1 MGFVLTLC
9 GHQCR
14 LSCMGGPPLAEARP
28 KVATDSERSASM
40 TPQDLSIAFFA
51 QLALILLACRVFGW
65 IGKRFLG
72 QPQVVGEMIAGV
84 CLGPSLFGLLAPE
97 LQSLIFPPESKPI
110 LFVGAQLAVGLYM
123 FIVGLTF
130 DVSHFVS
137 RAKSAAAV
145 SISGIAVPFICAFL
159 ITPWLMQTPGLFN
172 DNLATWEAQLFM
184 GACIAITAF
193 PMLARIIHEKGLSKS
208 PLGTL
213 ALSAGAIDDAGAW
226 CVLAIVLASF
236 GGGPMVAIVAIGGAF
251 AFAIFMALF
260 GRKLTAPLAKMMERD
275 GGISEISLA
284 YVLIAFA
291 LCAFAMDIAG
301 IHAVFGGFV
310 LGAVMPKGK
319 FSETLREKLEPVTAV
334 MLLPL
339 FFTYSG
345 LHTQLTLVNTW
356 HLFFIALVILVI
368 SIAAKGLA
376 CYAAARAT
384 GEDNRTAMGIGAL
397 MNARGLM
404 ELIILNIGLQ
414 RGIIEPALFS
424 IMVVMAI
431 VTTLM
436 AGPLFELVYG
446 RHARATGILPATD
459 TRS

>member
-1 MGFVLTLC
+1 M
-9 GHQCR
+9 
-14 LSCMGGPPLAEARP
+14 S
-28 KVATDSERSASM
+28 
-40 TPQDLSIAFFA
+40 PQELSIVFFA
-51 QLALILLACRVFGW
+51 QLALILATCRVTGW

-84 CLGPSLFGLLAPE
+84 CLGPSLFGLLAPD
-97 LQSLIFPPESKPI
+97 LQDMIFPKESQPI

-123 FIVGLTF
+123 FIVGLGF
-130 DVSHFVS
+130 DTSHLVA
-137 RAKSAAAV
+137 RARSAAAV
-145 SISGIAVPFICAFL
+145 SISGIAFPFLCAIA

-172 DNLATWEAQLFM
+172 SELATWEAQLFM

-226 CVLAIVLASF
+226 CVLAVVLGSF
-236 GGGPMVAIVAIGGAF
+236 GGGAMVIVYAIGGAVT
-251 AFAIFMALF
+251 FAIVMALF
-260 GRKLTAPLAKMMERD
+260 GRKMTAPLARMMERE
-275 GGISEISLA
+275 GGISEVGLA

-291 LCAFAMDIAG
+291 LAAFAMDIAG

-319 FSETLREKLEPVTAV
+319 FSEALKEKLEPVTV
-334 MLLPL
+334 VLLLPL

-356 HLFFIALVILVI
+356 NLLFIAVVILVV

-376 CYAAARAT
+376 CYAAARLT

-446 RHARATGILPATD
+446 RHARAAGILPANA
-459 TRS
+459 RQP